1 MKHLLLLLFHVA
13 QRASRARAPK
23 GCIASLYGFLFVF
36 IQFTRRPESIIIMS
50 DQIIEETYPSDSEL
64 SDSEGSESSTDVDA
78 KLAEDDVFD
87 IEFLKCY
94 SALKKK
100 DAKIYDGS
108 TKFFNEDGD
117 SGTDETDSESK
128 DALSKK
134 SSSAPKMTIL
144 DHQLNFKEEEI
155 EEPSL
160 AKVDPSK
167 SVSKSFY
174 ERELEDIKKSIEGVC
189 EDIDSDSEDLLKVKG
204 EPTREKKVIK
214 NLLDKIENDDD
225 EAISHLKEIWSD
237 PKNLT
242 PEDKFLRDYILNKR
256 YLPDNAADDDDKEDK
271 SFFSKNLDELS
282 DVEEEISGEQRT
294 KKSRPTL
301 HSEEAGF
308 DRIARIPRDSTKTI
322 RDIVEKKEKKEKRL
336 KKLEKER
343 KRKKALKNADF
354 EDLVG
359 DMPTRFH
366 YRETIPNDYGLS
378 AEEILMATDE
388 ELDQWI
394 NLNETVAYKTEAEE
408 LELKSKYDKMRNDIM
423 LKKKIFKSVYGEAA
437 AADDAGPAEDRNLRK
452 RNKRERNVHGDNEL
466 TKEEDQTPG
475 VNQSESKRK
484 KKKRR
489 GLNHKKFGKAKVAPD
504 RLLAYGLSKSK
515 LKRAKLL

>member
-1 MKHLLLLLFHVA
+1 
-13 QRASRARAPK
+13 
-23 GCIASLYGFLFVF
+23 
-36 IQFTRRPESIIIMS
+36 MS
-50 DQIIEETYPSDSEL
+50 DHILEETYPSDSEL
-64 SDSEGSESSTDVDA
+64 GDSDGSESSTDVDA

-94 SALKKK
+94 SALKRK

-108 TKFFNEDGD
+108 TKFFNEQED
-117 SGTDETDSESK
+117 SGSEDEKKSDDKVTPP
-128 DALSKK
+128 KK
-134 SSSAPKMTIL
+134 SSATPKMTIL
-144 DHQLNFKEEEI
+144 DHQLNLKEEEM
-155 EEPSL
+155 EEPSV
-160 AKVDPSK
+160 AKVDLTK

-174 ERELEDIKKSIEGVC
+174 ERELEDIKKSIEEVC
-189 EDIDSDSEDLLKVKG
+189 EDIDSDSDDLLNVKG
-204 EPTREKKVIK
+204 EPTKEKKVIR
-214 NLLDKIENDDD
+214 NLLDKIEEDDD
-225 EAISHLKEIWSD
+225 EAVSHLKEIWSD
-237 PKNLT
+237 PINLT

-256 YLPDNAADDDDKEDK
+256 YLPQDEDEQEKEDK

-282 DVEEEISGEQRT
+282 GVEEDEQGEHKKK

-322 RDIVEKKEKKEKRL
+322 RDIVEKQEKKEKRL
-336 KKLEKER
+336 KKLEKE
-343 KRKKALKNADF
+343 KKKKKALKNADC
-354 EDLVG
+354 EDIVE

-388 ELDQWI
+388 ELDKWI
-394 NLNETVAYKTEAEE
+394 NLNETVAYKTEEEE
-408 LELKSKYDKMRNDIM
+408 LELKSKYDKMRNDIE
-423 LKKKIFKSVYGEAA
+423 LKKKIFKSVYGEGARE
-437 AADDAGPAEDRNLRK
+437 DDDPESSEAIRPRK
-452 RNKRERNVHGDNEL
+452 RNKKLKREPDDDIQTTESQEPQV
-466 TKEEDQTPG
+466 DQP
-475 VNQSESKRK
+475 QSKRK

-489 GLNHKKFGKAKVAPD
+489 GLNHKKFAKAKVAPD